1 MASLDY
7 TTTILVDQS
16 PEEVFRAINN
26 VPAWWND
33 GMTGK
38 SEKLND
44 EFEVRFGDMHY
55 SKQRLTEVVP
65 NKKVVWLVTDSS
77 LSFLEDKTEW
87 TGTTISFEISTENG
101 KTKIRLTHTGL
112 VPTVECYNA
121 CAPAWTLYMQNSLYY
136 LITKGKG
143 QPGFPPEHPLL

>member
-7 TTTILVDQS
+7 STTLLVDQA
-16 PEEVFRAINN
+16 PEEVFKAINN
-26 VPAWWND
+26 VPAWWNPD
-33 GMTGK
+33 MKGK

-44 EFEVRFGDMHY
+44 EFEVQFGDMHY

-77 LSFLEDKTEW
+77 LSFLENKSEW
-87 TGTTISFEISTENG
+87 TGTKISFEISSQNG
-101 KTKIRLTHTGL
+101 RTKLTLTHTGL
-112 VPTVECYNA
+112 VPTAECYNA
-121 CAPAWTLYMQNSLYY
+121 CSPAWTQYMQNSLYY

-143 QPGFPPEHPLL
+143 QPGFPPENPLV